1 VLRTRVRDNG
11 LMVADIAWRGDLDAD
26 ELRPQHG
33 LLAMVLERVLEQAGG
48 EHAQAPMSRFD
59 DAAWICWRL
68 AELLPLSDAQRQSL
82 LQDDDPHARLD
93 QLLGMMS

>member
-1 VLRTRVRDNG
+1 
-11 LMVADIAWRGDLDAD
+11 
-26 ELRPQHG
+26 
-33 LLAMVLERVLEQAGG
+33 
-48 EHAQAPMSRFD
+48 MSRFD

-68 AELLPLSDAQRQSL
+68 AELPPLSDAQRQSL